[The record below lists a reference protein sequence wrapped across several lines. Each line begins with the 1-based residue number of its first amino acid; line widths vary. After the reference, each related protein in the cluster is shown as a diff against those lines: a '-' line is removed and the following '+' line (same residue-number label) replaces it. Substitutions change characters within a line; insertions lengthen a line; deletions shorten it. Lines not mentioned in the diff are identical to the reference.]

1 MNKIIIKAIVWD
13 LDGTIVDF
21 KIDWIRARK
30 EVIKFLKMHGVPKDI
45 LTINSSILD
54 NIRMARKYF
63 ENSSYDSHTIEI
75 IIRDVDK
82 LVSDIEFEAAIQA
95 TAVKGIENVLEF
107 GKQKNLKQAIYTYN
121 THKNASM
128 SLEKTGLI
136 KYFDLIVGRD
146 GVKNAKPHPDH
157 LLTICNQLNLTPSEI
172 LVIGDTHRDI
182 EGALN
187 VGAKSIGIKTKVS
200 QISNIEILEKANKV
214 IEENQLSSQLINAI
228 NELLQSNNKK

>member
-1 MNKIIIKAIVWD
+1 MNKIVIKAIVWD

-30 EVIKFLKMHGVPKDI
+30 EVIKFLKSQGVPKEI

-63 ENSSYDSHTIEI
+63 ENSSYDSLNIEN
-75 IIRDVDK
+75 IIREVDK
-82 LVSDIEFEAAIQA
+82 LVSDIEYEAAIQA

-107 GKQKNLKQAIYTYN
+107 VKQKNLKQAIYTYN
-121 THKNASM
+121 TYKNANV

-157 LLTICNQLNLTPSEI
+157 LLAICSKLNLTPSEI

-187 VGAKSIGIKTKVS
+187 VGAKSIGIKTKIS

-214 IEENQLSSQLINAI
+214 IEENEISSKLINAI
-228 NELLQSNNKK
+228 NELL